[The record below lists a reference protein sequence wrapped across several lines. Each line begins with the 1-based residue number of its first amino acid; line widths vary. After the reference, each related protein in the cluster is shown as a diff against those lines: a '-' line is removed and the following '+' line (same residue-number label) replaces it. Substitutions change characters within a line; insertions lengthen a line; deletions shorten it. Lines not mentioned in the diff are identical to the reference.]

1 MNPELKIIT
10 PVDLKDSEI
19 EKLKEEI
26 QYLKGRIGFESNRAR
41 TFQWNMLALKDS
53 NRYFASQK
61 LGRPASNLEAYWHFI
76 NHGGKDAF
84 DKTHP

>member
-41 TFQWNMLALKDS
+41 TFQWNMLALKIVIGIS
-53 NRYFASQK
+53 PLRN
-61 LGRPASNLEAYWHFI
+61 
-76 NHGGKDAF
+76 
-84 DKTHP
+84 